1 MTKEEFKTQ
10 LRQRLS
16 GLPQGDIEERIS
28 FYEESI
34 NDRMEE
40 GMPEEEAV
48 AGIGTMD
55 EIVEQIMSEI
65 PLTRLV
71 RDKVKPKRKFK
82 AWEIVLL
89 VLGSPVWLP
98 LLITGI
104 ALIFIFYMVFWVLV
118 LAAYVVELSFI
129 LSAIAAVAQVVLF
142 LVGGNPAGALYMGG
156 ACLILAGL
164 TIFWFF
170 ACAGITK
177 GVMKLTGAILT
188 GIKSSF
194 VGKEN

>member
-104 ALIFIFYMVFWVLV
+104 ALMLPALSLTRGELV
-118 LAAYVVELSFI
+118 CGMEARSHTSELT
-129 LSAIAAVAQVVLF
+129 
-142 LVGGNPAGALYMGG
+142 AGA
-156 ACLILAGL
+156 A
-164 TIFWFF
+164 T
-170 ACAGITK
+170 
-177 GVMKLTGAILT
+177 
-188 GIKSSF
+188 
-194 VGKEN
+194 